1 MRSWCIC
8 QFIIST
14 LMIRLNLFAT
24 HPCAIDFTDKT
35 VSEDTKN
42 ILDEEIRKGRGKY
55 ISNCPLLVPATTTS
69 VHNKYL
75 FGVSLSRNACVS
87 REYRKGKAPNTYV
100 ELDGKIRNETVFS
113 MGGAFSNHYSK
124 LFSRPGFYLPYT
136 TVYVNMQDYTL
147 REINE
152 KQNIVTLEM
161 TLSMVWMDI
170 SLYSYIPK
178 DVTANNLSSPEE
190 GYEISDEAAK
200 ILWKPDLSIHHL
212 ADYKAFID
220 SIHTVSL
227 RVKRTNR
234 QDGKVCVSGPMI
246 IHEIEVQISFYCKL
260 DLSNY
265 PLDRSRCKF
274 RIGGKT
280 SQVAFKLIYD
290 SHKQKMDR
298 NKANDYQE
306 VSDIRA
312 SFTKVGSDCGNLTKG
327 CIGLNIITERILRP
341 YLLKYYIPCTTI
353 VIMSQISFVIP
364 LEALPGRVALVVTQF
379 LTLTSLFI
387 QQMVSIGQK
396 LIFQFILTISTC

>member
-1 MRSWCIC
+1 MKSK
-8 QFIIST
+8 FIFQSILST
-14 LMIRLNLFAT
+14 FIIRLNSIAT

-42 ILDEEIRKGRGKY
+42 ILDEEIAQGRGKY

-69 VHNKYL
+69 VHNRYL
-75 FGVSLSRNACVS
+75 FGISLSRNACIS

-100 ELDGKIRNETVFS
+100 ELSEKVRNETVFS
-113 MGGAFSNHYSK
+113 MGGAFSIHYSK
-124 LFSRPGFYLPYT
+124 VFSRTRFYLPYT
-136 TVYVNMQDYTL
+136 TVYVNMQEYTL

-178 DVTANNLSSPEE
+178 DVTANNLSSPEK

-200 ILWKPDLSIHHL
+200 MLWKPDLSIHHL

-260 DLSNY
+260 DLTNY
-265 PLDRSRCKF
+265 PMDRSRCKF

-290 SHKQKMDR
+290 SHKQNIDT
-298 NKANDYQE
+298 NKAIDYQE
-306 VSDIRA
+306 ISDIRA
-312 SFTKVGSDCGNLTKG
+312 SFTKVGNDCGNLTTG

-387 QQMVSIGQK
+387 QQMVSID
-396 LIFQFILTISTC
+396 